1 MNQQP
6 ILNEHNLAEGESKA
20 NPVCFAE
27 PKQGHELNAHNKQ
40 EYPPMHTDRI
50 DSSLMINIA
59 NIENACLE
67 YKEEV
72 FTSLTEAKKYLS
84 EFDWCIKIL
93 DGWVAA
99 SFGYILNIFLFKIKP
114 DNKTCPDEYVWIIVG
129 DIPPAYIDVVSAQTA
144 SDALNSYI
152 EVMQDWVEKVKDG
165 DSIEEYYPVNVTP
178 EAKYANMLAT
188 RLKMLKEDFFP
199 IITKKNSQ
207 MHLI

>member
-1 MNQQP
+1 MEQEP
-6 ILNEHNLAEGESKA
+6 LLNE
-20 NPVCFAE
+20 
-27 PKQGHELNAHNKQ
+27 HNKQ

-99 SFGYILNIFLFKIKP
+99 SFGYIFIYSFSRLSLTIKLVLMSMCGLLLGIFLQHILMSLVPK
-114 DNKTCPDEYVWIIVG
+114 
-129 DIPPAYIDVVSAQTA
+129 
-144 SDALNSYI
+144 L
-152 EVMQDWVEKVKDG
+152 
-165 DSIEEYYPVNVTP
+165 
-178 EAKYANMLAT
+178 
-188 RLKMLKEDFFP
+188 
-199 IITKKNSQ
+199 
-207 MHLI
+207 HLTH